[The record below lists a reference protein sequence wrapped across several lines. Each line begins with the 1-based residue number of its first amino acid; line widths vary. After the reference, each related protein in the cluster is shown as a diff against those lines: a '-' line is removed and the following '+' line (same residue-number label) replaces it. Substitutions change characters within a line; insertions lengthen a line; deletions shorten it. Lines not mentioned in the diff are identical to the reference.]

1 MKDRG
6 ADFASRYSTMNSML
20 PLSSRLTTI
29 PLMVASAALFL
40 MMCMTFSDVVL
51 RSSFDAPIE
60 AATEL
65 TRILMAV
72 VVFSS
77 LPVCS
82 GRGEHIS
89 VDLLDGYFSPFWAR
103 LRDGIISLLC
113 GAILLWPAQRVT
125 VLAQRAADYGDLT
138 EYLQI
143 QQSYIAWGIAV
154 ATFVTALVLILRGM
168 VILILGGQ
176 QRD

>member
-1 MKDRG
+1 
-6 ADFASRYSTMNSML
+6 
-20 PLSSRLTTI
+20 
-29 PLMVASAALFL
+29 
-40 MMCMTFSDVVL
+40 MTFADVVL

-72 VVFSS
+72 IVFSS

-89 VDLLDGYFSPFWAR
+89 VDLLDGYFSAAKAR
-103 LRDGIISLLC
+103 VRDGAIALIC
-113 GAILLWPAQRVT
+113 GAMLLWPAQRVT
-125 VLAQRAADYGDLT
+125 VLAKRAADYGDLT

-143 QQSYIAWGIAV
+143 PQSYIAWGIAG
-154 ATFVTALVLILRGM
+154 ATFVTAIVLIIRG
-168 VILILGGQ
+168 VIILFWGDR

>member
-1 MKDRG
+1 
-6 ADFASRYSTMNSML
+6 ML
-20 PLSSRLTTI
+20 LLSSRLAII
-29 PLMVASAALFL
+29 PLAVASAALFL
-40 MMCMTFSDVVL
+40 MMCMTFADVVL

-65 TRILMAV
+65 TRILMAI

-89 VDLLDGYFSPFWAR
+89 VDLFDGYFNNAMAR
-103 LRDGIISLLC
+103 MRDGIIALLC
-113 GAILLWPAQRVT
+113 GIMLLWPAQRVT

-143 QQSYIAWGIAV
+143 PQSYIAWGIAV
-154 ATFVTALVLILRGM
+154 ATFATAI
-168 VILILGGQ
+168 ILIIRGVAILIWGNL